1 MHLQQV
7 LHEMGVENTYV
18 GHTGNAHKV
27 LIVLA
32 DAKEEREQTGSATV
46 SWAKCSFSYSGQSQ
60 G

>member
-46 SWAKCSFSYSGQSQ
+46 S
-60 G
+60 